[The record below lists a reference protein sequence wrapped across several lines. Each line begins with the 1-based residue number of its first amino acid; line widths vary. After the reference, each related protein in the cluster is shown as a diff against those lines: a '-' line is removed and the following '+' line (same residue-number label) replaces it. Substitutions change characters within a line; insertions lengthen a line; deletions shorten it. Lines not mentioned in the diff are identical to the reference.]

1 MYSQPQIFSVL
12 NETLLAKFTATALLL
27 LLVPFSFFLID
38 TYKSFQKPSN
48 LPVLNLEGW
57 KFEKA
62 KSKYISNVSY
72 YLKLGREK
80 VRIIPWAKRTLKFEP
95 FNPRRS

>member
-1 MYSQPQIFSVL
+1 MS
-12 NETLLAKFTATALLL
+12 ETLLAKISATALLL
-27 LLVPFSFFLID
+27 LLVPFSVFLID

-57 KFEKA
+57 EFEKA
-62 KSKYISNVSY
+62 KSKYISNVFY

-80 VRIIPWAKRTLKFEP
+80 VRVILLAKRTLKFEP
-95 FNPRRS
+95 FNLRRS